1 MVIELFLCMSLQTIT
16 VLPHYTKRNCFSRHQ
31 SLLVKRISKTASD
44 VIKIHG
50 FAKAANS
57 HMRVSENR
65 CKKYLK
71 IREKFSTS
79 AVLGNPFKW
88 LLAARNPFMTAI
100 VPFAKIGRN

>member
-1 MVIELFLCMSLQTIT
+1 MNFSFTRLCKRLLICLMSPNATVFITIKAFW
-16 VLPHYTKRNCFSRHQ
+16 L
-31 SLLVKRISKTASD
+31 KRISKSASA

-57 HMRVSENR
+57 HMRVSESR

-79 AVLGNPFKW
+79 AVSGNPFMW

-100 VPFAKIGRN
+100 VPFAKISRN